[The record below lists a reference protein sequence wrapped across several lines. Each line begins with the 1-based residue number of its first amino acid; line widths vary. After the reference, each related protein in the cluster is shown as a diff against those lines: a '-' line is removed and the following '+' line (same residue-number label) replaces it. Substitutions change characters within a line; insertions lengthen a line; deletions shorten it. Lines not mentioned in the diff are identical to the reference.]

1 MIERIVAYLV
11 AAESQAHHTAQAH
24 HESGIMSSGCNTRTA
39 TLCASPPTAR
49 LVDPRAFQGF
59 VVLIDTDA
67 NVTQYLAKQRTHDHL
82 CAVIRD
88 NDYSP
93 FGVSEGVVTTMPTL
107 PLKTTALSYLA

>member
-1 MIERIVAYLV
+1 MPEITDTVEMQWRYIEETGDTEDCGL
-11 AAESQAHHTAQAH
+11 QALRVYRQLR
-24 HESGIMSSGCNTRTA
+24 EP
-39 TLCASPPTAR
+39 LE
-49 LVDPRAFQGF
+49 LFQDF
-59 VVLIDTDA
+59 VVLIHTDA

-93 FGVSEGVVTTMPTL
+93 FGVSEGVVTTMPPL